1 MMKLSRLT
9 NQSMELNTKSIFPVN
24 EPLGVLPNYSVH
36 GLRSALEIIDGMQG
50 RRNRIKTLQNMI
62 ITDVISNVRYTRVL
76 TNVISEKVLPERAK
90 LLC

>member
-1 MMKLSRLT
+1 MMKLSKLAK
-9 NQSMELNTKSIFPVN
+9 QDIELDTKSMFPVN

-50 RRNRIKTLQNMI
+50 RRNRVKTLQNVV

-76 TNVISEKVLPERAK
+76 TNVTSKEVLPERAK

>member
-1 MMKLSRLT
+1 MMKLSKLAK
-9 NQSMELNTKSIFPVN
+9 QDIELDTKSMFPVN
-24 EPLGVLPNYSVH
+24 EPLGALPNYSVH

-50 RRNRIKTLQNMI
+50 RRNRVKTLQNVV

-76 TNVISEKVLPERAK
+76 TNVTSKEVLPERAK

>member
-1 MMKLSRLT
+1 MMKLSKLT
-9 NQSMELNTKSIFPVN
+9 KQSTEIDTKSMFPVN
-24 EPLGVLPNYSVH
+24 EPLGSLPNYSVH

-50 RRNRIKTLQNMI
+50 RRNRVKTLQNVV

-76 TNVISEKVLPERAK
+76 TNATSKEVLPERAK